1 MAKKKVRVRFSFM
14 KIFLRNMLF
23 NDNVISLVKKPSHS
37 SMLESKAWCNKTET
51 KNLKVKFTKTCDQH
65 PPKFNFGHFSAP

>member
-1 MAKKKVRVRFSFM
+1 MAKKQVRVRFSFM
-14 KIFLRNMLF
+14 KIFLHNILF
-23 NDNVISLVKKPSHS
+23 NDVISLVEKPSHS

-65 PPKFNFGHFSAP
+65 PSKFNFGHFSTP

>member
-1 MAKKKVRVRFSFM
+1 MAKKQVGVRFSFM
-14 KIFLRNMLF
+14 KIFLHNILF
-23 NDNVISLVKKPSHS
+23 NDVISLVKKPSHS
-37 SMLESKAWCNKTET
+37 SMLESKAWCKKTET